1 MLDCKT
7 PKVLFYTSVPK
18 ISISSEI
25 GNFRS
30 FFAPSPFIPII
41 IQKIKI
47 LKKWKKLLEISSF
60 YTYVPKITIT
70 WCTIPETRSETDR
83 IRNTWD

>member
-30 FFAPSPFIPII
+30 FFAPSPFIPIN

-47 LKKWKKLLEISSF
+47 LKK
-60 YTYVPKITIT
+60 
-70 WCTIPETRSETDR
+70 
-83 IRNTWD
+83 

>member
-25 GNFRS
+25 DNFRS
-30 FFAPSPFIPII
+30 FFAPSPFIPIN

-47 LKKWKKLLEISSF
+47 LKK
-60 YTYVPKITIT
+60 
-70 WCTIPETRSETDR
+70 
-83 IRNTWD
+83 